1 MQPSGAML
9 DPFGSTDRMDPKR
22 RRNISMLY
30 GEQQTS
36 LSNTLRAAMM
46 REGFQDIRV
55 FADGDALAEAVRM
68 LDPDIILTDVD
79 LPGRD
84 PCGMVKEIREGR
96 LGRNPF
102 VPVILTTWDPRES
115 LVRRVVDCG
124 SDDLLIKPL
133 SPNQILV
140 RIGQLVHRRKPFVVT
155 SDYIGPDRRKSRE
168 EEGDLPRLRVP
179 NTLRTKALGESDPS
193 EFDETIE
200 AALKQINEQRLKR
213 HSREV
218 SCLVQI
224 VVPAY
229 RAGTA
234 DLDTEEHLQRMLA
247 VGEDA
252 SKRLR
257 GTRYEHVSEICSTLS
272 FVAERVARDH
282 PAPSEKD
289 LQLLPRL
296 ADAMV
301 IGFNPDQDID
311 RLSRQITESVK
322 AYLTGSGKG
331 ARVL

>member
-1 MQPSGAML
+1 ML

-84 PCGMVKEIREGR
+84 PCRMVKEIREGR

-115 LVRRVVDCG
+115 LVHRVVDCG

-133 SPNQILV
+133 SPNQILM

-168 EEGDLPRLRVP
+168 DEGDLPRLRVP
-179 NTLRTKALGESDPS
+179 NTLRAKALGESDPS
-193 EFDETIE
+193 ELDETIE

-213 HSREV
+213 HSLEV
-218 SCLVQI
+218 SWLVQI

-229 RAGTA
+229 RGGTA
-234 DLDTEEHLQRMLA
+234 DLDTEDHLQRLLA

-272 FVAERVARDH
+272 IVAERVARDH

-296 ADAMV
+296 AEAMV
-301 IGFNPDQDID
+301 IGFNPAQDID

-322 AYLTGSGKG
+322 AYLTGGGRG
-331 ARVL
+331 ARAL